1 MKVIH
6 YYLLLALLGCSTY
19 VPTRYK
25 VKIEKE
31 PVVSGHQLWAPK
43 DTTTSLFSRFAYD
56 DEWLNRFPTYQ
67 ALAGVEVYLKAGKT
81 PFTPSI
87 TPLRFIEA
95 LRQRNVSFQIRNGEL
110 EALSK
115 RYTFY
120 QEKLD
125 EFYSLLDS
133 IGGDPMQSKRQ
144 YKNQICQ
151 YPNPKKM
158 EAFWP
163 FFKQKR
169 KETWK
174 SFRQFRNQLKLTYE
188 TERALIRQYLYHP
201 QLFDSIN
208 QFENTNGEP
217 LATYVFTRK
226 QLFHENSALGKL
238 AGLVVMSKEDG
249 LFSSD
254 TPTVRRDFPVFTGRR
269 NSLAVF
275 LNEEASGAIVSHE
288 FGHLYYL
295 YHHWD
300 EYLTYIKEKGCLYVT
315 GGHGQGDPSGE
326 AAILAELG
334 KMPRVEKQID
344 LQEEEPIVV
353 TTADK

>member
-6 YYLLLALLGCSTY
+6 YYLLLALLGCSIY

-25 VKIEKE
+25 AEFEKDH
-31 PVVSGHQLWAPK
+31 VVSGYQFWATK

-56 DEWLNRFPTYQ
+56 DECLNRFPTYQ
-67 ALAGVEVYLKAGKT
+67 ALASVEVYLKAGKS
-81 PFTPSI
+81 PFTPST
-87 TPLRFIEA
+87 TPMRFITA

-110 EALSK
+110 ESLSK
-115 RYTFY
+115 RYALYKGT
-120 QEKLD
+120 LD
-125 EFYSLLDS
+125 ELYGLLDS

-144 YKNQICQ
+144 YKNRICQ
-151 YPNPKKM
+151 HPNPEKM

-163 FFKQKR
+163 LFKQKR
-169 KETWK
+169 KQTWK
-174 SFRQFRNQLKLTYE
+174 SFRQFNSQLKLTYE
-188 TERALIRQYLYHP
+188 TEQALIRQYLYHP

-208 QFENTNGEP
+208 QLRNTNGAP

-226 QLFHENSALGKL
+226 QLFHENSALGSL
-238 AGLVVMSKEDG
+238 AGLVVMSKENG

-254 TPTVRRDFPVFTGRR
+254 TPAVRRDFPVFAGRK

-275 LNEEASGAIVSHE
+275 LNEEASGATVSHE

-300 EYLTYIKEKGCLYVT
+300 EYLTYIKEKGCLYVI

-326 AAILAELG
+326 AAIVAELG
-334 KMPRVEKQID
+334 KMPRVEKQIES
-344 LQEEEPIVV
+344 QEEEPIVV